1 MMEPRCWSRRLL
13 VMAVCG
19 WLGPAGV
26 FGARPAETA
35 TMPGDESLVQT
46 GSGPVRG
53 VLADGYRAFYAVPY
67 AAPPVG
73 ELRWRPPIPPRPWAQ
88 VKDASR
94 PAPRCPQTA
103 LAGRDPADPGSE
115 DCLYLNVTT
124 PRATGPHRPW
134 PVMVWLHG
142 GSFATGSGGAY
153 RPQRLVTGGNVVVV
167 TLNYR
172 LGALGF
178 WGYPGLGSSA
188 TFGLLD
194 QRAALDWVHRNAS
207 AFGGDARNVTLFG
220 QSAGALSICAHLT
233 SAQSAGLFHRAILQS
248 GACTT
253 STPPLGPGQVT
264 ATSIWTRRTDAEK
277 SGTALAERLG
287 CVDKATALACMRRI
301 QPADL
306 LKATKNA
313 TWGPAYD
320 TPILPV
326 SPDQALRAG
335 HFHRM
340 PVLEGHTRDEA
351 RLLAALTLPRPITT
365 AEYTA
370 LVVRAF
376 GTNAGKVAA
385 QYPPGRYPSPSL
397 AWAALLTDR
406 IFACPTLTDERL
418 FARAVPVFGYEFA
431 DPDAPRIYPFPDWMP
446 PGAYHG
452 SDLTY
457 LFDPAEADRL
467 TPEQRELAAAM
478 TGYWTRF
485 AATGDPNTSRSPR
498 WPRISLD
505 RPIRAQAFMPGKDGI
520 TPVDPD
526 IEHHC
531 GFWARMF

>member
-1 MMEPRCWSRRLL
+1 
-13 VMAVCG
+13 MAVCG